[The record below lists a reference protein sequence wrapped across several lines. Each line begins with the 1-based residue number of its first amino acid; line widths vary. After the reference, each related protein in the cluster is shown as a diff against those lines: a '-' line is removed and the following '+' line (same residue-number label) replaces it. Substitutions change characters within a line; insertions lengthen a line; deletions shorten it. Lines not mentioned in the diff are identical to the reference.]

1 MVGCPAGLAGLAGLA
16 AAAALARARCRAA
29 AFSLFCVIP
38 WGPDG
43 LMQVMTAQNPRRNGS
58 DRKAYRIGL
67 TQELLYPRIA
77 DMIWKKF
84 GMNQWP
90 VL

>member
-1 MVGCPAGLAGLAGLA
+1 
-16 AAAALARARCRAA
+16 
-29 AFSLFCVIP
+29 
-38 WGPDG
+38 
-43 LMQVMTAQNPRRNGS
+43 MQVMTAQNPRRNGS